1 MLQVRKL
8 VLAIAAATTFTSGF
22 AHALGL
28 GQMSVKSSLN
38 QPLNAEI
45 ELLEV
50 RNLSNIELRAGLAS
64 PSDFA
69 RAGID
74 RQFFLTGLKFTP
86 VVQANGR
93 SFIRVTSNQP
103 VNEPYLNFMMEV
115 MWPEGRL
122 LREYT
127 MLLDPPSYK
136 PQPVVYRQAPARV
149 QSTTQRSAPAEA
161 PRRPA
166 VQPVA
171 SAPTHNTASV
181 AATGN
186 RPQAGSQY
194 RVQPND
200 RLWNIAT
207 SINQGANIHQTMLAI
222 QDLNPQAFANG
233 NINRLKA
240 GALLDLP
247 TANQIAQRSQAQALA
262 EVQAQAVQPAPAAP
276 SARQV
281 DATPREEVAAPAPQA
296 AKQDSLRLVADQGDS
311 SSAGDSEDQSLKNL
325 NDQLANAR
333 ESLDS
338 SRLQNQELQERVQEL
353 ESQLEKLQKLVE
365 LKDSQLAGAQQSAA
379 EVAAT
384 EEVAE
389 PLVPAPD
396 EAVEAVAQPE
406 VTETPETEMTEEQP
420 QAILEPLATEEA
432 EVEAQSNEAAVVSAP
447 EPVTEPEVA
456 PVQPEPVSTPE
467 ADYAPTSLLDDV
479 LANPVLVAALG
490 GGVLL
495 LLLLLLLRKR
505 KQVTAQEYDEL
516 DLYDEQPEANTEANL
531 VAATTGVSG
540 ASLYQ
545 PGVVQE
551 AEEVDV
557 LEQVDWFFSQA
568 SYIQAAELLERAIE
582 VEPHRLELRERLV
595 EAYGYLG
602 NLEAFQG
609 QLAYLADAGFSEVDL
624 NRLKYQF
631 PDLAQVAAPIDSAA
645 SVLAQPSEHQPFSG
659 SEVDLAEDDFG
670 AMLDEI
676 QLGETTPALEL
687 DDQALGLE
695 LGRMETAIEELQ
707 DDFDQPLISPETVEF
722 NEHELPALSLE
733 PELETEIEAELDRI
747 AEEQP
752 EPKAEVASEFEDMGF
767 LANTDMVDTK
777 LALATTYIDMGE
789 LESAELMLQEVMAEG
804 SKMQKETAEKLL
816 ANLG

>member
-8 VLAIAAATTFTSGF
+8 VLAIAAATTFTSGV

-127 MLLDPPSYK
+127 MLLDPPSYQ
-136 PQPVVYRQAPARV
+136 PQPVVYRQAPVRVAAAAPSRPASTERAPARPV
-149 QSTTQRSAPAEA
+149 AQPVAQARSAANSAPA
-161 PRRPA
+161 
-166 VQPVA
+166 A
-171 SAPTHNTASV
+171 S
-181 AATGN
+181 

-207 SINQGANIHQTMLAI
+207 SINQGVNIQQTMLAI

-233 NINRLKA
+233 NINQLKA

-247 TANQIAQRSQAQALA
+247 SAQQIAQRSQAQALA
-262 EVQAQAVQPAPAAP
+262 EVQAQAAQPAAAP
-276 SARQV
+276 SARQM
-281 DATPREEVAAPAPQA
+281 DATPRTEVPTPAPQA
-296 AKQDSLRLVADQGDS
+296 AQQDSLRLVADQGSS
-311 SSAGDSEDQSLKNL
+311 SSAGDSEDQTLKNL

-338 SRLQNQELQERVQEL
+338 SRLQNQELQERVQDL
-353 ESQLEKLQKLVE
+353 ESQLDKLQKLVE
-365 LKDSQLAGAQQSAA
+365 LKDSQLAGAQHSAA
-379 EVAAT
+379 EVAASK
-384 EEVAE
+384 EVAE
-389 PLVPAPD
+389 P
-396 EAVEAVAQPE
+396 ETAVEQPAVAE
-406 VTETPETEMTEEQP
+406 VTETETAAEPEL
-420 QAILEPLATEEA
+420 ALESSAPDAELEAAPEA
-432 EVEAQSNEAAVVSAP
+432 EPPVAAVVSAP
-447 EPVTEPEVA
+447 EPVTEPESA
-456 PVQPEPVSTPE
+456 AAQPEPV
-467 ADYAPTSLLDDV
+467 APAELAHQPASLLDDV

-505 KQVTAQEYDEL
+505 KQVTEAHVYDEL
-516 DLYDEQPEANTEANL
+516 DLYDEPPATNPEANL

-602 NLEAFQG
+602 NLDAFQG
-609 QLAYLADAGFSEVDL
+609 QLAYLADAGVSEVNL

-631 PDLAQVAAPIDSAA
+631 PDLAQVTAVAPIEYVEATQPGAA
-645 SVLAQPSEHQPFSG
+645 EAQPFSQG
-659 SEVDLAEDDFG
+659 NADLAEDDFG

-676 QLGETTPALEL
+676 QLGEITPTLTL
-687 DDQALGLE
+687 DDQALDLE

-707 DDFDQPLISPETVEF
+707 DDFEQPFTGSETLELT
-722 NEHELPALSLE
+722 EHELPALALE
-733 PELETEIEAELDRI
+733 PELETEIEAELDRM
-747 AEEQP
+747 AEQQP
-752 EPKAEVASEFEDMGF
+752 VVAAEVASEFEDMGF
-767 LANTDMVDTK
+767 LADTDMVDTK

-789 LESAELMLQEVMAEG
+789 LESAELMLQEVMSEG

>member
-8 VLAIAAATTFTSGF
+8 VLAIAAATTFTSGV

-50 RNLSNIELRAGLAS
+50 RNLSDIELRAGLAS

-127 MLLDPPSYK
+127 MLLDPPSYQ

-149 QSTTQRSAPAEA
+149 AAAAPSRPASTERKPARPAAQQVASVPRSAASSAPA
-161 PRRPA
+161 
-166 VQPVA
+166 
-171 SAPTHNTASV
+171 
-181 AATGN
+181 GN

-207 SINQGANIHQTMLAI
+207 SINQGANIQQTMLAI
-222 QDLNPQAFANG
+222 QDLNPRAFVNG
-233 NINRLKA
+233 NINQLKA

-247 TANQIAQRSQAQALA
+247 SAQQIAQRSQAQALA
-262 EVQAQAVQPAPAAP
+262 EVQAQAAAAQLSAAEP
-276 SARQV
+276 SARQM
-281 DATPREEVAAPAPQA
+281 DATPRTEVPTPAPEA
-296 AKQDSLRLVADQGDS
+296 AQQDSLRLVADQGSS
-311 SSAGDSEDQSLKNL
+311 SSAGDSEDQTLKNL

-338 SRLQNQELQERVQEL
+338 SRLQNQELQERVQDL

-365 LKDSQLAGAQQSAA
+365 LKDSQLAGAQHSAA
-379 EVAAT
+379 EVAASK
-384 EEVAE
+384 
-389 PLVPAPD
+389 
-396 EAVEAVAQPE
+396 EAVESLVPELAETEAAAEQPEVAE
-406 VTETPETEMTEEQP
+406 VTETETAAEP
-420 QAILEPLATEEA
+420 ALESSAPEA
-432 EVEAQSNEAAVVSAP
+432 EVEAAPEAEQSVAAVVTAP
-447 EPVTEPEVA
+447 EPEIEPEVA
-456 PVQPEPVSTPE
+456 VVQPEPVATAEVEPQ
-467 ADYAPTSLLDDV
+467 PVSLLDDV

-505 KQVTAQEYDEL
+505 KQVTEAQAYDEL
-516 DLYDEQPEANTEANL
+516 DLYDEHSATNPEANL

-545 PGVVQE
+545 PSVVQE

-602 NLEAFQG
+602 NLDAFQG
-609 QLAYLADAGFSEVDL
+609 QLAYLTDAGFSEVDL

-631 PDLAQVAAPIDSAA
+631 PDLAQV
-645 SVLAQPSEHQPFSG
+645 SVAEEQPFSRG
-659 SEVDLAEDDFG
+659 DVDLAEDDFG

-676 QLGETTPALEL
+676 QLGETTPTLTL
-687 DDQALGLE
+687 DDQALDLE

-707 DDFDQPLISPETVEF
+707 DDFEQPFTGSETLELT
-722 NEHELPALSLE
+722 EHELPALALE

-752 EPKAEVASEFEDMGF
+752 VVAAEVSSEFEDMSF

-789 LESAELMLQEVMAEG
+789 LESAKLMLQEVMSEG

-816 ANLG
+816 PNLG